1 MLRFH
6 NLNRRLQV
14 SIILVMSLLVF
25 VPNVAQAHRDGCHRW
40 HSCPSDSGSYVCG
53 DLGYDSQCPKAA
65 APVPV
70 APAPVAVE
78 QQIPVAVEQQ
88 TPVTVEQQTIVQ
100 PEPTVVN
107 IALNAGTVIKNAN
120 LRSGPGT
127 NFGVVGTAT
136 KGQIFNIVGKND
148 NGTWYKLDSGQWIAN
163 FLINMEST
171 ATAVPAAPQSQQL
184 ATDHK
189 KVTVLKNANLR
200 AGPGTS
206 FAIVGHAKVGQVLE
220 VIGQNANGTWYQL
233 TNECWIAAFL
243 VSKV

>member
-53 DLGYDSQCPKAA
+53 DLGYDSECPKVAE
-65 APVPV
+65 PVP
-70 APAPVAVE
+70 AATA
-78 QQIPVAVEQQ
+78 PVAVEQQ
-88 TPVTVEQQTIVQ
+88 TPVAVEQQTPVQ
-100 PEPTVVN
+100 PETTVVN
-107 IALNAGTVIKNAN
+107 IAVKAGTVNKNAN

-136 KGQIFNIVGKND
+136 KGQTFNIVGKND

-171 ATAVPAAPQSQQL
+171 APTATAMPAAPQSQQP

-200 AGPGTS
+200 AGQGTS